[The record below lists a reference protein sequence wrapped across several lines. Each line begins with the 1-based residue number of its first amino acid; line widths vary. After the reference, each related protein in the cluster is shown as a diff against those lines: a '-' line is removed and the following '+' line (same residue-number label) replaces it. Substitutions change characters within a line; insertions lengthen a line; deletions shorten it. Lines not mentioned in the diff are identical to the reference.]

1 MRMFIFNSN
10 INKIELNIPEILLI
24 REFSD
29 LWNRDK
35 NKDLAYR
42 QLTYIWLMHD
52 WGSPYSQYEV
62 QERHRE
68 CLADA
73 GLPQEEFDDEIFR
86 ECCRKYKD
94 IQESSKVMRLIKA
107 AQGMVDKLTMYF
119 DGMDLEERD
128 AATGKPIFKA
138 RDVMTEMQLVSK
150 VVEELQ
156 TLEILYKKQQE
167 AAPTLKGGAEEG
179 FDPGEF

>member
-1 MRMFIFNSN
+1 
-10 INKIELNIPEILLI
+10 
-24 REFSD
+24 
-29 LWNRDK
+29 
-35 NKDLAYR
+35 
-42 QLTYIWLMHD
+42 
-52 WGSPYSQYEV
+52 
-62 QERHRE
+62 
-68 CLADA
+68 
-73 GLPQEEFDDEIFR
+73 
-86 ECCRKYKD
+86 
-94 IQESSKVMRLIKA
+94 MRLIKA

-128 AATGKPIFKA
+128 VATGKPIFKA